1 MSEQLSQQRTTQQ
14 ADSQQLGGSPQQV
27 GLRQQAELQ
36 PEPHYELICE
46 DLLIYATHV
55 RFKNLGDGVSNSYLI
70 HDAGEWL
77 MVDAGAPGKQSYH
90 IMRESLEEIGVDL
103 SKLKLFLTHQHFD
116 HSGQANDILL
126 PGTPIY
132 GSRIGFESRRAPA
145 AAEIDELFF
154 RRMLAM
160 GASPADAQ
168 AYEACNRETIF
179 IDEERFD
186 IHPVQEGDTIT
197 VGNRTLSVY
206 ETPGHSPD
214 SLVLFDKDSGIL
226 FSGDHVLTITTPA
239 IDSFFTGEDGYERYL
254 ESLQKVQKLEPQLVL
269 PGHGSPIKEGF
280 SDRIDEIIDR
290 KSERRRAVLRA
301 IAAHPYCMGE
311 TVARLCSKRP
321 DPDQWYK
328 LPAVA
333 RYYLLLEAFVM
344 IQTLVAHGI
353 VQRMVISDDG
363 IYRLKAASGF

>member
-1 MSEQLSQQRTTQQ
+1 MSKQ
-14 ADSQQLGGSPQQV
+14 PQQ
-27 GLRQQAELQ
+27 QTTSCFAC
-36 PEPHYELICE
+36 HYKLICE
-46 DLLIYATHV
+46 DPLIYVTHV

-77 MVDAGAPGKQSYH
+77 MVDAGAPGKQSYC
-90 IMRESLEEIGVDL
+90 IMHESLEEIGVDL
-103 SKLKLFLTHQHFD
+103 CKLKLFLTHQHFD
-116 HSGQANDILL
+116 HSGQVNDILL

-132 GSRIGFESRRAPA
+132 GSHIGFESRRDPA
-145 AAEIDELFF
+145 ASEVDELFF

-160 GASPADAQ
+160 GVSPTDAQ

-179 IDEERFD
+179 IDEDRFNV
-186 IHPVQEGDTIT
+186 IPVQEGDTIT
-197 VGNRTLSVY
+197 VGNCRLSVY

-214 SLVLFDKDSGIL
+214 SLVLFNEDTRIL

-239 IDSFFTGEDGYERYL
+239 IDSFFTGEDGYEHYL
-254 ESLQKVQKLEPQLVL
+254 KSLHKVQELEPCLVL
-269 PGHGSPIKEGF
+269 PGHGSPIEKGF
-280 SDRIDEIIDR
+280 SDRVDKIIEH
-290 KSERRRAVLRA
+290 KNERRRAVLRA
-301 IAAHPYCMGE
+301 IAAHPYCTGE
-311 TVARLCSKRP
+311 TVARLCSKRL

-333 RYYLLLEAFVM
+333 RYYLFLETFVM

-353 VQRMVISDDG
+353 VQRLVISDDG